1 MNFLT
6 SEQAGNII
14 GITGRRVRSLINE
27 GRLPVIKHGHVWLI
41 AEKDLEKVAVRKPGR
56 PPWRKS
62 EKGESRG

>member
-1 MNFLT
+1 MNLLT

-14 GITGRRVRSLINE
+14 GITGRRVCALINA
-27 GRLPVIKHGHVWLI
+27 GRLPAIKHGYVWLI

-62 EKGESRG
+62 EEGESRG